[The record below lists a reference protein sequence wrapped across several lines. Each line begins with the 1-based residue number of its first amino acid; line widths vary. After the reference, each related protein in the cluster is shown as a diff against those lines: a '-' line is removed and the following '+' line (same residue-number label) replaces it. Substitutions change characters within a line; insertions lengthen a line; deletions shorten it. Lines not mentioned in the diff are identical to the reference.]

1 MQRTRDGRASGSHD
15 SLGSLQ
21 LLRVVAVILGE
32 VLWTVLIRA
41 NQVRKTTDEASR
53 GVYEVLAKLETSRDS
68 PTDAT
73 ARLTGLVIGHGL
85 ESLDLLV
92 WTQAIDETA
101 TLLAFGVHQLA
112 IGVLVVQLQEA
123 LADAGNERSAKELL
137 GLAVHRVVDFLEDIG
152 LDVVRKVCGDDEVLQ
167 RFVIHPYDTGLNAS
181 LGILI
186 LDGSCDW
193 DEGVRD
199 AGYVLLSLRTVILD
213 HTPSNVFLLLGC
225 QSRLCATVEG
235 IQYGLVLRLDGTV

>member
-1 MQRTRDGRASGSHD
+1 M
-15 SLGSLQ
+15 
-21 LLRVVAVILGE
+21 
-32 VLWTVLIRA
+32 
-41 NQVRKTTDEASR
+41 
-53 GVYEVLAKLETSRDS
+53 ETSRDS
-68 PTDAT
+68 TTDAT
-73 ARLTGLVIGHGL
+73 ARLTGLVVGHGL

-92 WTQAIDETA
+92 GTQAINETA
-101 TLLAFGVHQLA
+101 TLLAFCVHQLA

-152 LDVVRKVCGDDEVLQ
+152 LDVVRKVCGDDEVLE
-167 RFVIHPYDTGLNAS
+167 RLVIHPNDTGLNAS

-186 LDGSCDW
+186 LDGLCDW

-199 AGYVLLSLRTVILD
+199 AGYVLLCLGTVILD
-213 HTPSNVFLLLGC
+213 HTPSDVLLLLGC
-225 QSRLCATVEG
+225 QSRLCATIEG